1 MPIAPGAVSMQALPR
16 RPPPSPS
23 TSQENVVSSSSSAA
37 PAARRPIPISQSTDS
52 YFVAARRIQ
61 PPSLALASARGLPTI
76 DSLPLLPEEPEA
88 HELSAGD
95 RRSSGERLSAAQG
108 GISLPSAWVHQVKG
122 NIGPGCLALPCVFA
136 RIGPTLGVPLVLAVT
151 IPGGYAML
159 VLVRLKRALCEAGQ
173 PVMAYEDVA
182 AVAFGPSGRRLLE
195 WVIMT
200 LQLGIST
207 VYVDIVSAA
216 FRAGAPALRG
226 PVWVALLPCVP
237 LFFGLSLIADI
248 KALLPFSL
256 PGFLIMLTACVG
268 AVAQAAVQMGWLD
281 ALGGGGADGGAAG
294 GGDAVPAAA
303 PAFSRPPYD
312 YNALDVATFIGA
324 TFYAS
329 ESICLVLPI
338 ETALSADAA
347 DPARRCCNF
356 YSTFALAFATA
367 IVAYASVGAMCGH
380 AFPDASGSIV
390 AYLTRVNP
398 GSPFWQTVNVLI
410 GAAVAATF
418 PLQLLPAIAPLEA
431 NCCAPGRCAGV
442 AVPYSKV
449 CVVVGITAV
458 AYLVPEVEL
467 LTAVFGCMCNSLLG
481 AMPLLVQLQLSRTGV
496 LPCGAA
502 EKAAAVVIVVL
513 VAGAAVVGTAVA
525 LGRVWGAMTTE
536 GHPGD
541 GGLLERHVMADVVSN
556 VTEGNVTNPLLLE

>member
-16 RPPPSPS
+16 RPPP
-23 TSQENVVSSSSSAA
+23 SQENVVSSSSSAA

-136 RIGPTLGVPLVLAVT
+136 RIGPALGVPLVLAVT

-159 VLVRLKRALCEAGQ
+159 VLVRLKRALCEAGH

-281 ALGGGGADGGAAG
+281 ALGGAGAAG
-294 GGDAVPAAA
+294 GGGDAAPAAA

-431 NCCAPGRCAGV
+431 NCCPLTVSDTTRAAADDDGGDEHSSWPELMRRA
-442 AVPYSKV
+442 
-449 CVVVGITAV
+449 TAV
-458 AYLVPEVEL
+458 ATLPSKRQRNVADSRKPDPSTETRVPPDTGPAGGTSS
-467 LTAVFGCMCNSLLG
+467 LTYRAECTYRLPPLRSGVPCMDSSMLDQPVG
-481 AMPLLVQLQLSRTGV
+481 RAGGDTQRTPSV
-496 LPCGAA
+496 LCADAGDRAA
-502 EKAAAVVIVVL
+502 DETPK
-513 VAGAAVVGTAVA
+513 
-525 LGRVWGAMTTE
+525 
-536 GHPGD
+536 
-541 GGLLERHVMADVVSN
+541 RH
-556 VTEGNVTNPLLLE
+556 